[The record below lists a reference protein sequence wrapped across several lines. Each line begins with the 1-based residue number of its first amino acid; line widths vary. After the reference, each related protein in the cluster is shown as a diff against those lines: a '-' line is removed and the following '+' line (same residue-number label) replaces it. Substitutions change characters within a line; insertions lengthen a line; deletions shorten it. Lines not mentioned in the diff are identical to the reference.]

1 MNERQVPEEG
11 YDRVLAKFTGWTCLA
26 LVALIVPGCIAGS
39 VFAAIHE
46 QWLGFLGL
54 PGVASVC
61 WVLLNTVMRCAR
73 VPAAPKAKKAG
84 HTLPNGANN
93 RPTQKRLDRKN

>member
-39 VFAAIHE
+39 VG
-46 QWLGFLGL
+46 QVLGR
-54 PGVASVC
+54 GVSVI
-61 WVLLNTVMRCAR
+61 V
-73 VPAAPKAKKAG
+73 
-84 HTLPNGANN
+84 
-93 RPTQKRLDRKN
+93 